1 MIYTDYDE
9 WILDED
15 ELEAEEG
22 AAEPELPYRDW
33 AIDFDTGKLATR
45 GGRHYIVENE
55 DALRVWIWK
64 VLQTKQGV
72 YPCYDDDF
80 GSEMHALVG
89 ETDVEDM
96 AAHAE
101 FYLESALTVSP
112 YIDAVRDVTVVRKLD
127 RAIISFT
134 VVTIWGDIEEE
145 TEVEYI

>member
-1 MIYTDYDE
+1 M
-9 WILDED
+9 
-15 ELEAEEG
+15 
-22 AAEPELPYRDW
+22 
-33 AIDFDTGKLATR
+33 
-45 GGRHYIVENE
+45 
-55 DALRVWIWK
+55 
-64 VLQTKQGV
+64 
-72 YPCYDDDF
+72 
-80 GSEMHALVG
+80 G

-112 YIDAVRDVTVVRKLD
+112 YIDAVRDVTVIRKLD